1 MIRRHVLKPTRQ
13 TYPRLLGILAVV
25 SCLGWSGA
33 VAADGAWKFQVDER
47 GHPELSF
54 LDNNGKT
61 VFMVG
66 CGHAFAVH
74 AVYPGAPKK
83 DGDKAIITIASA
95 KRQMDFAGEI
105 DSGFED
111 GPPDTTHFVQWDLG
125 YRRQDPNLYEKKW
138 HQLESRVFDL
148 LESGQPLTISAEGRN
163 YVLPAINASRWR
175 QRFHQIC

>member
-1 MIRRHVLKPTRQ
+1 
-13 TYPRLLGILAVV
+13 
-25 SCLGWSGA
+25 
-33 VAADGAWKFQVDER
+33 VAADGTWKFQVDER
-47 GHPELSF
+47 DHPDLSY

-83 DGDKAIITIASA
+83 DGEKATITIASA
-95 KRQMDFAGEI
+95 KTRMDFAGEI

-138 HQLESRVFDL
+138 HQLESRLFDL
-148 LESGQPLTISAEGRN
+148 LESGQPLTISAEGHN
-163 YVLPAINASRWR
+163 YVLPAVNVSRWR
-175 QRFHQIC
+175 QRFHKIC